1 MLGDDVLLN
10 ALRDALNHLYDP
22 ERLRKSPL
30 IDALGLSTSPQP
42 TARLQ
47 QTLIDAIHA
56 MKPAP
61 SEPVASIRRRIYS
74 VLQLRYE
81 QQFAQK
87 EVAAQMGL
95 GVRQYRRLQQNALQA
110 LALRLTEQFA
120 HAPHGSE
127 SAEAMS
133 GDLPEALEWIAR
145 LAHDEVSQ
153 VDQVLQEA
161 LKVVRPLAQRH
172 GKMLIVEA
180 APAVAGSVH
189 PLVLRQALLALF
201 NAVILHSADDKVTT
215 RIANAQRN
223 VTVQITGRTSGK
235 PGAPLPSAVAAEV
248 AMAASML
255 GHFGGTAFTRNDA
268 ATGIFKVE
276 LRCRAAGM
284 VPVLVVDDHADTLDL
299 LRRYTVGTPY
309 TLIAVTDPQE
319 AFDLAVVHQPCAI
332 VLDVMM
338 PQMDGWEV
346 LTQLKQDVRTAHL
359 PVLVCT
365 VLDQSELALSLG
377 ATGFLRKPVTRPA
390 LLAALDAHGV
400 QLAPESS

>member
-1 MLGDDVLLN
+1 MHGDDVLLI

-30 IDALGLSTSPQP
+30 IDAFGLSTSPQP

-61 SEPVASIRRRIYS
+61 SEPVASIRRRVYS

-120 HAPHGSE
+120 HAPHAPE
-127 SAEAMS
+127 PAEATS
-133 GDLPEALEWIAR
+133 GNLPEALEWIAK
-145 LAHDEVSQ
+145 LAHDETSQ
-153 VDQVLQEA
+153 VDQVLHEA
-161 LKVVRPLAQRH
+161 MKVVRPLAQRH
-172 GKMLIVEA
+172 GKTLIVEA
-180 APAVAGSVH
+180 APMAAGSVH

-201 NAVILHSADDKVTT
+201 NAVILHGADDKVTT
-215 RIANAQRN
+215 RIAHAQRN
-223 VTVQITGRTSGK
+223 VCVQIAGRTPGK
-235 PGAPLPSAVAAEV
+235 PGAPLPPALAAEV

-255 GHFGGTAFTRNDA
+255 GYFGGNAIAHNDV
-268 ATGIFKVE
+268 ATGIFMVE

-299 LRRYTVGTPY
+299 LRRYTAGTPY
-309 TLIAVTDPQE
+309 SLIAVTDPLE
-319 AFDLAVVHQPCAI
+319 AFEMAVVHQPCAV

-400 QLAPESS
+400 PPVPELS

>member
-1 MLGDDVLLN
+1 MYGDDVLLV

-22 ERLRKSPL
+22 DRLRKSLL
-30 IDALGLSTSPQP
+30 IDAFGLSDSPQP

-47 QTLIDAIHA
+47 QTLLDAIHA

-87 EVAAQMGL
+87 EVAAQLGL

-120 HAPHGSE
+120 RAPHVPE
-127 SAEAMS
+127 PAEATS
-133 GDLPEALEWIAR
+133 GNLSEALEWIAK

-153 VDQVLQEA
+153 VDQVLREA
-161 LKVVRPLAQRH
+161 VGLVRPLAQRH
-172 GKMLIVEA
+172 GKTLIVGA
-180 APAVAGSVH
+180 APAAVSSVH
-189 PLVLRQALLALF
+189 PLVLRQALLALL
-201 NAVILHSADDKVTT
+201 NAVILHAVGDKVTM
-215 RIANAQRN
+215 RIVHAQRN
-223 VTVQITGRTSGK
+223 VTVQIAGRT
-235 PGAPLPSAVAAEV
+235 PGNSEGPLPPAVVAEV

-255 GHFGGTAFTRNDA
+255 GYFGGHAIAQIDVVTGAFE
-268 ATGIFKVE
+268 VE
-276 LRCRAAGM
+276 LRCRAASTM
-284 VPVLVVDDHADTLDL
+284 SVLVVDDHADTLDL
-299 LRRYTVGTPY
+299 LRRYIAGTPY
-309 TLIAVTDPQE
+309 TLIAVTDPLE
-319 AFDLAVVHQPCAI
+319 AFDLAAVHQPATI

-346 LTQLKQDVRTAHL
+346 LAQLKQDVRTAHL

-377 ATGFLRKPVTRPA
+377 ASGFMRKPVTRPA
-390 LLAALDAHGV
+390 LLAALDALGAPRV
-400 QLAPESS
+400 PESS